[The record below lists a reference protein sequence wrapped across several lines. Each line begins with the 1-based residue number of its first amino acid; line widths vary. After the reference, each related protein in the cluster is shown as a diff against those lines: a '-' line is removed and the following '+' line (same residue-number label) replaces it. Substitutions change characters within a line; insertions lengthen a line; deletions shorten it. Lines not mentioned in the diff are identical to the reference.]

1 MATEEAKLRNLK
13 IILASSSPRRR
24 ELLSQIGLTYEVRTK
39 EVDEHIPS
47 VSPSD
52 LVSHLSL
59 LKASAVVPSPEEG
72 EVCVIGADT
81 VVALDGK
88 VLGKPIDEAA
98 ACRMLES
105 LQGRAHEVFT
115 GVTLMYYARKQKQQN
130 GDTMLG
136 KDGSRADAEKEA
148 VPQIRT
154 FFERTVVHFAPM
166 SGEEI
171 REYVATGDPMDK
183 AGAYG
188 IQGFCGR
195 YIEGIEGDYNNVVG
209 LPVGRLFREL
219 RDMRR

>member
-1 MATEEAKLRNLK
+1 MQDAVDL
-13 IILASSSPRRR
+13 ILASASPRRR
-24 ELLSQIGLTYEVRTK
+24 ELLALTGLRFAIDAPD
-39 EVDEHIPS
+39 VDEHTGLGAREA
-47 VSPSD
+47 VQE
-52 LVSHLSL
+52 LSRR
-59 LKASAVVPSPEEG
+59 KALAGAQRHPGQIVLA
-72 EVCVIGADT
+72 ADT
-81 VVALDGK
+81 LVAIDDK
-88 VLGKPIDEAA
+88 PLGKPVDEAD
-98 ACRMLES
+98 ACRMLEA

-115 GVTLMYYARKQKQQN
+115 GVTLMYYPRKNTQQN
-130 GDTMLG
+130 GDTLPG
-136 KDGSRADAEKEA
+136 KNGSRADAEKEA